1 MSQTVKNSHLYARPR
16 KRFAQHWLNSDRI
29 LEQIITAARLTA
41 TDNILEIGPGTGI
54 LTRRLLP
61 EVNSLIAVEI
71 DRDLCQKLTRNLG
84 NTTNFLLLE
93 ADILNLDLAQI
104 LQTQTKFKYPNKVV
118 ANIPYNI
125 TGLILEKLL
134 GSISQPISRK
144 YDSIVLL
151 IQKEVGD
158 RIIASPSTK
167 AYGALSVRMQY
178 LARCELICHVPP
190 KAFYPPPKVASTV
203 VRLSP
208 HNLKNPAK
216 NPRQLETLIKLGFA
230 NRRKMLRNN
239 WKSIIEPDNFNDLL
253 ENLNID
259 PQSRAENLSLENWID
274 LSNNIQIN
282 SNLEN

>member
-1 MSQTVKNSHLYARPR
+1 M
-16 KRFAQHWLNSDRI
+16 LNRANGLPNIGSI
-29 LEQIITAARLTA
+29 AIECSEEIVAAAELTK

-54 LTRRLLP
+54 LTRRVLP
-61 EVNSLIAVEI
+61 AVNSLIAVEI
-71 DRDLCQKLTRNLG
+71 DRDLCQKLAKNLG
-84 NTTNFLLLE
+84 AASNFLLLE
-93 ADILNLDLAQI
+93 ADILNIDLAEI
-104 LQTQTKFKYPNKVV
+104 LKSQTKFNYPNKVV

-178 LARCELICHVPP
+178 LARCELICHVPAQ
-190 KAFYPPPKVASTV
+190 AFYPPPKVASTV

-208 HNLKNPAK
+208 HNLPNPAK
-216 NPRQLETLIKLGFA
+216 NPHQLETLIKLGFA

-239 WKSIIEPDNFNDLL
+239 WKSIIEPDNFNSLL
-253 ENLNID
+253 EKLDID

-274 LSNNIQIN
+274 LSNNIQVN
-282 SNLEN
+282 SKLKN